1 MTVTAAQL
9 CMCGH
14 REAAHREDGTCRR
27 TTCDCDEYI
36 GATFGEPD
44 DDVFHSVRNGDGGRS
59 PGRDS
64 GPVSG
69 PVPPVDKATKTVSPT
84 AAVPGPVE
92 AGTWRAIVEDVS
104 TGALYLVARGSEQFA
119 ARSLRTWI
127 DANPLPLTKRGVLS
141 QDYEYVK
148 PNEDAPFFRGQRTGL
163 ELPK

>member
-1 MTVTAAQL
+1 MTATTELTAQL

-14 REAAHREDGTCRR
+14 RSGAHRDDGTCRR
-27 TTCDCDEYI
+27 AKCDCDEYI
-36 GATFGEPD
+36 PATFGEPE
-44 DDVFHSVRNGDGGRS
+44 DDVFDSVRNGDGGRS
-59 PGRDS
+59 PGSDS

-69 PVPPVDKATKTVSPT
+69 PVPPSKATKTISPT
-84 AAVPGPVE
+84 AAVPEPAE

-141 QDYEYVK
+141 QDHEYVK
-148 PNEDAPFFRGQRTGL
+148 PNEDAPFFRDGAVVQL
-163 ELPK
+163 